1 MVCIQYNHKIHSF
14 ILIKWQ
20 NLNDFFSNA
29 GTRGNCV
36 DIGKQVSELGY
47 RVSVKDYIEAI
58 EKTGN
63 EKIRETV
70 EKYTHNKCQVI
81 STVGANENLQDYM
94 LLRNMMYKWF

>member
-1 MVCIQYNHKIHSF
+1 MNISITYVI
-14 ILIKWQ
+14 
-20 NLNDFFSNA
+20 A
-29 GTRGNCV
+29 GTRGNCL

-47 RVSVKDYIEAI
+47 RVPVKDYIEAV

-63 EKIRETV
+63 ELIRQTV

-81 STVGANENLQDYM
+81 STIGRNENLQDYQ

>member
-1 MVCIQYNHKIHSF
+1 MVRTVLFHIHKMIISITYF
-14 ILIKWQ
+14 I
-20 NLNDFFSNA
+20 A
-29 GTRGNCV
+29 GTRGNCF

-47 RVSVKDYIEAI
+47 RVSVKDYIEAV

-63 EKIRETV
+63 ELIRETV

-81 STVGANENLQDYM
+81 STIGKNENLQDYQ